1 MFIPTSLSLE
11 KILSCKQERK
21 RERTGKKNERER
33 DRKEKK
39 NKAEDVLL
47 GNVPNVRTHETGE
60 WEARDR
66 RRLYIYIYIYIY
78 RWFLYCV

>member
-1 MFIPTSLSLE
+1 LKLFLSQHPKSPYTFPYLDLSTYTCLFLPVSLE

-60 WEARDR
+60 W
-66 RRLYIYIYIYIY
+66 
-78 RWFLYCV
+78 